1 MVESFPSAV
10 GSDVWNPNERSW
22 TDSWDTHPL
31 TPVSM
36 SCTAHTHIFL
46 HPRAPPHTPSVVTN
60 PSSRT
65 AKTPNDYSILG
76 HIDIQGGS
84 LWLRPSAQD
93 QSLHFV
99 GQKLT
104 CDAGGTIFLDALV
117 S

>member
-1 MVESFPSAV
+1 MD
-10 GSDVWNPNERSW
+10 GLLG
-22 TDSWDTHPL
+22 HPL
-31 TPVSM
+31 TPVRM
-36 SCTAHTHIFL
+36 SRITHTHTHTFL
-46 HPRAPPHTPSVVTN
+46 HPRTPPHTPSVVTN

-65 AKTPNDYSILG
+65 AKAEVERSILG